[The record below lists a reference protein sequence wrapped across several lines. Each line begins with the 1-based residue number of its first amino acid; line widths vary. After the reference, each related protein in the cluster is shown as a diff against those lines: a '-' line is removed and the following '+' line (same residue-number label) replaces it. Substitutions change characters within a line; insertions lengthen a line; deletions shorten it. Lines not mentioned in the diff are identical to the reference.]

1 MRGME
6 EISLVLD
13 TSYGVRCEAL
23 ADFRN
28 SIFKD
33 VYNSASNMV
42 QEIIERNIEAEK
54 QNYSRKDEQI
64 CNVVAIL
71 GERGGG
77 KSSVLA
83 SYCKALEELNHYK
96 PRENGV
102 KSDLDKEQSVLF
114 QMRKDK
120 EIFFGVLDSIDATM
134 LENDE
139 KIISIILARMLEK
152 VEEKKRFYEMSR
164 GNKDEVESLGRKI
177 EYKIGEMYK
186 NLDKKFKEEIDSP
199 ALMVKE
205 LSNSWNLRE
214 AFIKLAEDLGEY
226 LSYESG
232 GRNDNYYIV
241 IPIDDIDMNI
251 GKCWDMLEMIRK
263 YLMVPKVIL
272 LLTFHYEQLYTVC
285 RLHYYQELQKNE
297 KLCGEGYAKE
307 QAENLAKEYLEK
319 VIPTG
324 RKIYMP
330 RLYQLESEMKKQ
342 IKIGGIKPDGW
353 KTIDIEPERL
363 VRALVRFYTGI
374 FLDESRN
381 NYIYP
386 PSIRKLNN
394 FVKEFRQLKILDKKE
409 SSANG
414 KNFIYNLDWM
424 YRDVTNRFLE
434 QYIEDKER
442 RLIQE
447 YLDAGPAEQ
456 NHALSELILD
466 RISDGNEKWKMM
478 VKYLANKEWLSY
490 GDHLILLHI
499 LKQFRLETEKN
510 NILIWDLLISLK
522 MTRECYGKIC
532 GINASGDLKQAEE
545 SKHRDYFKDYLK
557 EDLWGDWE
565 RWYWC
570 YREGDTKPVTMEVDG
585 DSSSIEVGSVID
597 SEIKDGNEDTKKEK
611 YQRLVETYLII
622 RIFFDCYDGVKDNQE
637 EKETPWQVGSG
648 LHIRLSSDKSWK
660 FRIGNLVSFIW
671 NYEEKLNLFNEE
683 LKKQCLE
690 QSSDKKIT
698 EIVDAAIGE
707 WKGKLAEW
715 KKTFGRRDI
724 IPYASTMFMERIFEI
739 FYEEN
744 EMKVVSNIE
753 AEVKGMLE
761 IVESELRRVDNLVKW
776 KEVLKIK
783 PKDCLMT
790 LPYKEAFEKC
800 PIVSALRGE
809 EGYGELSEQ
818 IYRSLSNVLESFANE
833 RYASEA
839 EESATSPS

>member
-13 TSYGVRCEAL
+13 TAYGVRYEAL
-23 ADFRN
+23 ADFRQ
-28 SIFKD
+28 SIFRD
-33 VYNSASNMV
+33 VYNSASSMV

-54 QNYSRKDEQI
+54 QNYSRGKDEQI

-83 SYCKALEELNHYK
+83 SYCKALEELNHYN
-96 PRENGV
+96 PRANGGN
-102 KSDLDKEQSVLF
+102 SDLDEEQSALF
-114 QMRKDK
+114 QMRKNK

-164 GNKDEVESLGRKI
+164 GNKDEIESLGRKI

-186 NLDKKFKEEIDSP
+186 NLDKRFKEEIDSP

-263 YLMVPKVIL
+263 YLMVSKVIL

-307 QAENLAKEYLEK
+307 QAENLAKEYMEK

-342 IKIGGIKPDGW
+342 IKIEGTKPEGW
-353 KTIDIEPERL
+353 KKIDMEPERF
-363 VRALVRFYTGI
+363 VRAMLRFYTGI
-374 FLDESRN
+374 FLDESRS

-409 SSANG
+409 PSENG

-442 RLIQE
+442 RMIQG

-466 RISDGNEKWKMM
+466 RISGGNEKWKMM

-499 LKQFRLETEKN
+499 LKKFRLETEKN

-522 MTRECYGKIC
+522 MTRECYGKIY
-532 GINASGDLKQAEE
+532 GINDSDDVKQAEE
-545 SKHRDYFKDYLK
+545 SKHGDYFKDYLT

-597 SEIKDGNEDTKKEK
+597 SEIKDDNEDVKKEK
-611 YQRLVETYLII
+611 YQRLIETYLII
-622 RIFFDCYDGVKDNQE
+622 RIFFDCYDGVRDNQE
-637 EKETPWQVGSG
+637 EKEVPLQIGKG
-648 LHIRLSSDKSWK
+648 LYLRLSSDKSWK
-660 FRIGNLVSFIW
+660 FRIGNLISFIW
-671 NYEEKLNLFNEE
+671 NYEEKLNLFSKE
-683 LKKQCLE
+683 LHKQCLE
-690 QSSDKKIT
+690 PDLDKLIDG
-698 EIVDAAIGE
+698 VIGDWRNKLNK
-707 WKGKLAEW
+707 WKGKDC
-715 KKTFGRRDI
+715 RRDI
-724 IPYASTMFMERIFEI
+724 IPFASTMFMERIFES
-739 FYEEN
+739 FYKEN

-753 AEVKGMLE
+753 AEVKGMLKTIE
-761 IVESELRRVDNLVKW
+761 GELERVDNLVKW
-776 KEVLKIK
+776 DEVVNIKEGE
-783 PKDCLMT
+783 DCCLMILLYRET
-790 LPYKEAFEKC
+790 FKKC

>member
-13 TSYGVRCEAL
+13 TAYGVRYEAL
-23 ADFRN
+23 ANFRQ
-28 SIFKD
+28 SIFRD
-33 VYNSASNMV
+33 VYNSASSMV

-54 QNYSRKDEQI
+54 QNYSRGKDEQI

-83 SYCKALEELNHYK
+83 SYCKALEELNHYN
-96 PRENGV
+96 PRANGGN
-102 KSDLDKEQSVLF
+102 SDLDEEQSALF
-114 QMRKDK
+114 QMRKNK

-164 GNKDEVESLGRKI
+164 GNKDEIESLGRKI

-186 NLDKKFKEEIDSP
+186 NLDKRFKEEIDSP

-214 AFIKLAEDLGEY
+214 AFVKLAEDLGEY

-307 QAENLAKEYLEK
+307 QAENLAKEYMEK

-342 IKIGGIKPDGW
+342 IKIEGTKPEGW
-353 KTIDIEPERL
+353 KKIDMEPERF
-363 VRALVRFYTGI
+363 VRAMLRFYTGI
-374 FLDESRN
+374 FLDESRS

-409 SSANG
+409 PSENG

-442 RLIQE
+442 RMIQG

-466 RISDGNEKWKMM
+466 RISGGNEKWKMM

-499 LKQFRLETEKN
+499 LKKFRLETEKN

-522 MTRECYGKIC
+522 MTRECYGKIY
-532 GINASGDLKQAEE
+532 GINDSDDVKQAEE
-545 SKHRDYFKDYLK
+545 SKHGDYFKDYLT

-597 SEIKDGNEDTKKEK
+597 SEIKDDNEDVKKEK
-611 YQRLVETYLII
+611 YQRLIETYLII
-622 RIFFDCYDGVKDNQE
+622 RIFFDCYDGVRDNQE
-637 EKETPWQVGSG
+637 EKEVPLQIGKG
-648 LHIRLSSDKSWK
+648 LYLRLSSDKSWK
-660 FRIGNLVSFIW
+660 FRIGNLISFIW
-671 NYEEKLNLFNEE
+671 NYEEKLNLFSKE
-683 LKKQCLE
+683 LHKQCLE
-690 QSSDKKIT
+690 PDLDKLIDG
-698 EIVDAAIGE
+698 VIGDWRNKLNK
-707 WKGKLAEW
+707 WKGKDC
-715 KKTFGRRDI
+715 RRDI
-724 IPYASTMFMERIFEI
+724 IPFASTMFMERIFES
-739 FYEEN
+739 FYKEN

-753 AEVKGMLE
+753 AEVKGMLKTIE
-761 IVESELRRVDNLVKW
+761 GELERVDNLVKW
-776 KEVLKIK
+776 DEVVNIKEGE
-783 PKDCLMT
+783 DCCLMILLYRET
-790 LPYKEAFEKC
+790 FKKC

>member
-13 TSYGVRCEAL
+13 TAYGVRYEAL
-23 ADFRN
+23 ANFRQ
-28 SIFKD
+28 SIFRD
-33 VYNSASNMV
+33 VYNSASSMV

-54 QNYSRKDEQI
+54 QNYSRGKDEQI

-83 SYCKALEELNHYK
+83 SYCKALEELNHYN
-96 PRENGV
+96 PRANGGN
-102 KSDLDKEQSVLF
+102 SDLDEEQSALF
-114 QMRKDK
+114 QMRKNK

-164 GNKDEVESLGRKI
+164 GNKDEIESLGRKI

-186 NLDKKFKEEIDSP
+186 NLDKRFKEEIDSP

-307 QAENLAKEYLEK
+307 QAENLAKEYMEK

-342 IKIGGIKPDGW
+342 IKIEGTKPEGW
-353 KTIDIEPERL
+353 KKISMEPERF
-363 VRALVRFYTGI
+363 VRAMLRFYTGI
-374 FLDESRN
+374 FLDESRS

-409 SSANG
+409 PSENG

-442 RLIQE
+442 RMIQG

-466 RISDGNEKWKMM
+466 RISGGNEKWKMM

-499 LKQFRLETEKN
+499 LKKFRLETEKN

-522 MTRECYGKIC
+522 MTRECYGKIY
-532 GINASGDLKQAEE
+532 GINDSGDLKQAEE
-545 SKHRDYFKDYLK
+545 NKHRDYFKDYLT

-597 SEIKDGNEDTKKEK
+597 SEIKDDNEDVKKEK
-611 YQRLVETYLII
+611 YQRLIETYLII
-622 RIFFDCYDGVKDNQE
+622 RIFFDCYDGVRDNQE
-637 EKETPWQVGSG
+637 EKEVPLQIGKG
-648 LHIRLSSDKSWK
+648 LYLRLSSDKSWK
-660 FRIGNLVSFIW
+660 FRIGNLISFIW
-671 NYEEKLNLFNEE
+671 NYEEKLNLFSKE
-683 LKKQCLE
+683 LHKQCLE
-690 QSSDKKIT
+690 PDLDKLIDG
-698 EIVDAAIGE
+698 VIGDWRNKLNK
-707 WKGKLAEW
+707 WKEKDC
-715 KKTFGRRDI
+715 RRDI
-724 IPYASTMFMERIFEI
+724 IPFASTMFMERIFER
-739 FYEEN
+739 FYKEN

-753 AEVKGMLE
+753 AEVKGMLKTIE
-761 IVESELRRVDNLVKW
+761 GELERVDNLVKW
-776 KEVLKIK
+776 DEVVNIKEGE
-783 PKDCLMT
+783 DCCLMILLYRET
-790 LPYKEAFEKC
+790 FKKC